1 MVDKFLLWDIVY
13 VEFFILMGLF
23 FVCFK
28 MKWKEIFLKYF
39 DIFFYKVK
47 LM

>member
-13 VEFFILMGLF
+13 VELFILMGLF

-28 MKWKEIFLKYF
+28 IEWKVIFLKIL
-39 DIFFYKVK
+39 IFLFIKFN
-47 LM
+47 

>member
-13 VEFFILMGLF
+13 VELFILMGLF

-28 MKWKEIFLKYF
+28 IEWKGIFLKNF
-39 DIFFYKVK
+39 DIFVYKVK